1 MVDVHHADW
10 AHTGT
15 TRDDVLEN
23 QSRAVHAFH
32 DLLDEYSTGTRDV
45 ATEVPSPR
53 APWPSA
59 ALEISRGPDRGKR
72 YVLADDTLVV
82 GRHRACDIVL
92 DDPTVATR
100 HATFRHDAGAVM
112 VADQGTLNG
121 TYLNG
126 RPVMD
131 QAALVDGDELMIG
144 KFRLVFR
151 ARASQ

>member
-10 AHTGT
+10 ARTGT
-15 TRDDVLEN
+15 TGDTLDEN

-32 DLLDEYSTGTRDV
+32 DLLDEYSTGTPDV
-45 ATEVPSPR
+45 ATEVPCPR
-53 APWPSA
+53 APGQTP
-59 ALEISRGPDRGKR
+59 ALEICRGPDRGKR

-82 GRHRACDIVL
+82 GRRRDCDIVL
-92 DDPTVATR
+92 DDPSVASR
-100 HATFRHDAGAVM
+100 HATFRHNAGAVM

-151 ARASQ
+151 ARAGQ